1 MDQGSSVTGID
12 GWPAGFVTGADRARF
27 GRYAE
32 ALAFYDGEQWTGRPR
47 RGETRL
53 TFNYAR
59 SLVRKIASYIYP
71 APVTFAVPVPEGS
84 TDAAASR
91 AERLL
96 AATIDDLDL
105 ARLDVELCVDAMV
118 LGDAAIKVTWDVT
131 AGRPAVAAVDPA
143 TLVAWTA
150 PDDPRRLE
158 RVAQCYRLPGAAIP
172 ASLGGRPGMER
183 HGERP
188 RTANLEGLDPNRGYA
203 VVEEWTTARWRVR
216 VAGQVV
222 LDGPNPYGWIPY
234 LIAPNAPR
242 PHDFWGVSDLTDLVD
257 VCRELNA
264 RMSVLSRVLELSGA
278 PIAVLEN
285 VDGSEGI
292 TVGPGAKW
300 ELPEGAKAYLLDLL
314 SGGGVGLHVE
324 FLNLLYRA
332 LHDLSETPR
341 TAFGDSGRDLSG
353 AALEVEIQPLVQKV
367 QRKRRGWDALHRGRN
382 ALLFDLLERFGG
394 ADAGGLRRTLTIW
407 PSVLPSDKET
417 AVRNAA
423 SLVAGGIQSRRTAV
437 ATLGANDPEAE
448 FGRVIEEA
456 RLLATIDGSSPAAPV
471 EEEVGA

>member
-1 MDQGSSVTGID
+1 MLKHWFAQQTSGPFLS
-12 GWPAGFVTGADRARF
+12 AGKQTWS
-27 GRYAE
+27 E
-32 ALAFYDGEQWTGRPR
+32 AHHT
-47 RGETRL
+47 
-53 TFNYAR
+53 
-59 SLVRKIASYIYP
+59 
-71 APVTFAVPVPEGS
+71 VPS
-84 TDAAASR
+84 
-91 AERLL
+91 
-96 AATIDDLDL
+96 
-105 ARLDVELCVDAMV
+105 
-118 LGDAAIKVTWDVT
+118 
-131 AGRPAVAAVDPA
+131 

-158 RVAQCYRLPGAAIP
+158 RVAQCYRLPGGAIP
-172 ASLGGRPGMER
+172 AAL
-183 HGERP
+183 GERP
-188 RTANLEGLDPNRGYA
+188 GAGDQSGRSPAFHVDGLDPDRHYA
-203 VVEEWTTARWRVR
+203 VVEEWTANRWRVR
-216 VAGQVV
+216 VAGQTV

-242 PHDFWGVSDLTDLVD
+242 PHGFWGESDLTDLVD

-314 SGGGVGLHVE
+314 GGGGVGLHVE

-367 QRKRRGWDALHRGRN
+367 QRKRRGWEALHRARN

-394 ADAGGLRRTLTIW
+394 EDAGGLRRTTTIW
-407 PSVLPSDKET
+407 PSVLPSDRDT

-423 SLVAGGIQSRRTAV
+423 SLVAGGIHSRRTAV

-448 FGRVIEEA
+448 FARVIEEA
-456 RLLATIDGSSPAAPV
+456 RVLSTIGGSTPGAPAG
-471 EEEVGA
+471 EEAGA